1 MLKIQQ
7 EIVKGKAKT
16 EVYRKHHTKSI
27 DDRRQLAEDKV
38 DLAEKF
44 QPRNIAQSSLNY
56 PKSNALQNDN
66 DAIYETG
73 HDRGH
78 MRTQYIK
85 DSHKLSGCY

>member
-7 EIVKGKAKT
+7 EIVKSKAKT

-44 QPRNIAQSSLNY
+44 
-56 PKSNALQNDN
+56 
-66 DAIYETG
+66 
-73 HDRGH
+73 
-78 MRTQYIK
+78 
-85 DSHKLSGCY
+85 